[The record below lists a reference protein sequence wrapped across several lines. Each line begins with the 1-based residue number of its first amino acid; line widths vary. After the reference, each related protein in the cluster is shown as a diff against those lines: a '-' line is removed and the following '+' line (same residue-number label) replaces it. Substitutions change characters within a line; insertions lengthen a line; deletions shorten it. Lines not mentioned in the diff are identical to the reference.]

1 MDKYEF
7 NLASAELYNFV
18 WEDFCSSYIE
28 LAKTSLDNNTTKS
41 ILYTVLLGILK
52 MLNPF
57 MPFVTEEIYSML
69 PIKEQESIMLETYP
83 KYDKKLI
90 FKDEMLAVEEVLKD
104 IVAIRNLK
112 ANNKITKEAK
122 LTLNI
127 SDDNFKSIYFQQLK
141 INEEL
146 IIDTPD
152 ANLTASNYKS
162 KYIDITYYTETEP
175 VDTKALEEEIKKL
188 EASIA
193 RRQNLLSNEN
203 YVNKAPANIV
213 EMDRKKLEE
222 EQEKLANLK
231 AQM

>member
-1 MDKYEF
+1 
-7 NLASAELYNFV
+7 
-18 WEDFCSSYIE
+18 
-28 LAKTSLDNNTTKS
+28 
-41 ILYTVLLGILK
+41 
-52 MLNPF
+52 

-127 SDDNFKSIYFQQLK
+127 SDENFKSIYFQQLK
-141 INEEL
+141 INAEL
-146 IIDTPD
+146 IIDNPSTD
-152 ANLTASNYKS
+152 LTASNYKS

>member
-18 WEDFCSSYIE
+18 WEDFCSSYFE

-127 SDDNFKSIYFQQLK
+127 SDENFKSIYYQQLK
-141 INEEL
+141 INEE
-146 IIDTPD
+146 
-152 ANLTASNYKS
+152 
-162 KYIDITYYTETEP
+162 
-175 VDTKALEEEIKKL
+175 
-188 EASIA
+188 
-193 RRQNLLSNEN
+193 
-203 YVNKAPANIV
+203 
-213 EMDRKKLEE
+213 
-222 EQEKLANLK
+222 
-231 AQM
+231 